1 MSAPVINTRS
11 PYYLKVIDTDSI
23 LTLSSV
29 TINIEVYTGLETAYT
44 GTPNYTLTK
53 EATAASPNYAVF
65 EISELIRDFLYTNY
79 YNASVD
85 CVWVKVD
92 ATGVDSA
99 DSPCDVDIDQN
110 TSGNQATDYF
120 IAIDGY
126 GDFNE
131 GVNPR
136 TSSDPQAPSHTPM
149 LLQNVRKLY
158 FVKGQE
164 LKFPVYAVPEPAV
177 TFSSGLAP
185 VYVSDDG
192 TSGNK
197 IRYIT
202 VSGGGTNAFDTGDTI
217 TITSTAGN
225 SQVVVLSLEEVCEP
239 KYDPIKVLFYNKYG
253 AIEEFWLNKKSV
265 KSLEAT
271 SDSFKSHTFDF
282 ENLTYDTNRHTVKK
296 YNVNG
301 KKRISASTGY
311 LTERINPSVEQLMVS
326 ENVWIQF
333 ATAENITQI
342 YSQVTT
348 FWGDTPR
355 LWLLENEIVPVTLTT
370 SNFTEKTS
378 VNDKLIAYT
387 FEFDYA
393 HDKIQNIR

>member
-11 PYYLKVIDTDSI
+11 PYYLKVIDTDTL

-29 TINIEVYTGLETAYT
+29 TIDIEVYTGLETAYT

-53 EATAASPNYAVF
+53 DATTASPNYAVF
-65 EISELIRDFLYTNY
+65 EISELIRDYLYTNY
-79 YNASVD
+79 YDASVD

-99 DSPCDVDIDQN
+99 GDAVDVDIDEN

-149 LLQNVRKLY
+149 LLQNVRKMY

-164 LKFPVYAVPEPAV
+164 LKFPVYAVPEPTV

-202 VSGGGTNAFDTGDTI
+202 ASGGATNNFETGDTI
-217 TITSTAGN
+217 TITSTVGN
-225 SQVVVLSLEEVCEP
+225 SQTVVLSLEEICEP
-239 KYDPIKVLFYNKYG
+239 KYEPIKALFYNKYG
-253 AIEEFWLNKKSV
+253 AIEEFWMSKKSV
-265 KSLEAT
+265 KSLSVE
-271 SDSFKSHTFDF
+271 SDSFKSHTFDYD
-282 ENLTYDTNRHTVKK
+282 NLQYDTNRHTVKK

-301 KKRISASTGY
+301 QKRISASTSY
-311 LTERINPSVEQLMVS
+311 LSERVNPSVEQLLVS
-326 ENVWIQF
+326 ENIWLQF
-333 ATAENITQI
+333 ATSENI
-342 YSQVTT
+342 SQVYSEVTT
-348 FWGDTPR
+348 YWGDTPR
-355 LWLLENEIVPVTLTT
+355 LWLLENEIVPVTIAT
-370 SNFTEKTS
+370 SDFTEKTS

-393 HDKIQNIR
+393 YDKIQNIR